1 MQSCRID
8 FDSGRVYLG
17 YTCLDQWTDEAFLK
31 RVFSDFTHTHDF
43 TGAAIYDGEIAMTLD
58 DCHFNRIQIVCH
70 KKRNNLPPVIQEIYF
85 FLDARP
91 DWADN
96 KLFKMVQAHTN
107 GPAVRPGSTYRITN
121 PSVDILASDAFG
133 GRDAH
138 VRFRYNNAEY
148 SYNRTVPAAQKHNLS
163 MRAGVL
169 HLDGGVIAP
178 GMSILQCAQ
187 SMKRGLSRNT
197 SRASIRVENV
207 MLHSNFS
214 SDSLTGDV
222 EMYFNEKSEI
232 KELLFRSNE
241 FQYGTRRLIDWLRW
255 HLGST
260 DSDLIVQTPEYTV
273 RFSARAVGIKV
284 TYSPA
289 E

>member
-1 MQSCRID
+1 MQSCKID
-8 FDSGRVYLG
+8 FASGHVYIG

-70 KKRNNLPPVIQEIYF
+70 KKRGNLPPVIQEVYF
-85 FLDARP
+85 FLDVRP

-107 GPAVRPGSTYRITN
+107 VPAVRPGSTYRITHPN
-121 PSVDILASDAFG
+121 VDILASDAFG

-138 VRFRYNNAEY
+138 IRFRYNNSEY
-148 SYNRTVPAAQKHNLS
+148 SYNRTIPAAQRKYVG
-163 MRAGVL
+163 MRSGAL
-169 HLDGGVIAP
+169 HLDNGVIVP

-187 SMKRGLSRNT
+187 ALRSGLARNT
-197 SRASIRVENV
+197 SRGTIRVEDV
-207 MLHSNFS
+207 TLHSDFS
-214 SDSLTGDV
+214 SDVLKGDV
-222 EMYFNEKSEI
+222 ELYFNDKSEI

-260 DSDLIVQTPEYTV
+260 DSDLVVQTPEYSV
-273 RFSARAVGIKV
+273 RFSARAVGIKI
-284 TYSPA
+284 TYSPIA
-289 E
+289 